1 MQRLQT
7 TLFTFLLGL
16 SWSVAGASSEVRVIG
31 EMRRMFMAHDIGPNV
46 DVAKLL
52 HEPHI
57 YALGR
62 LTGLKGEVTIL
73 DGQVFTSKVSD
84 RQESVALDPAAK
96 SVFLVY
102 SFVPSW
108 RSVPLA
114 TNLVSETDVATF
126 LDRLLPANAR
136 TAFLVRGVARRARYH
151 IQNYQGNA
159 AGLTHEAHDK
169 AKVHFELSDTPVQL
183 VGFFTKRDEDGGSFV
198 HQGQAIHIHIISD
211 DHKSMGHL
219 ESISLAPGARLL
231 LPEAE

>member
-1 MQRLQT
+1 MRRLQT

-46 DVAKLL
+46 DLAKVL

-57 YALGR
+57 YALGP
-62 LTGLKGEVTIL
+62 LAGLKGEVTIL

-126 LDRLLPANAR
+126 LDRIAR
-136 TAFLVRGVARRARYH
+136 QRADGFSCARSRSSCPVSHPKLSGQCCWPDSRG
-151 IQNYQGNA
+151 
-159 AGLTHEAHDK
+159 
-169 AKVHFELSDTPVQL
+169 S
-183 VGFFTKRDEDGGSFV
+183 
-198 HQGQAIHIHIISD
+198 
-211 DHKSMGHL
+211 
-219 ESISLAPGARLL
+219 
-231 LPEAE
+231 